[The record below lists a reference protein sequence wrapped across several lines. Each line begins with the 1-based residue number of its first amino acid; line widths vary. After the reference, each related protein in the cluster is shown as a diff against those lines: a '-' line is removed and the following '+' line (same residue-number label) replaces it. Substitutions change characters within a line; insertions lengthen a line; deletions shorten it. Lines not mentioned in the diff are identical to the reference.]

1 MNLFGQQL
9 DGAALMSVV
18 SMLMLLVFWVFVLK
32 RQKDGDRW
40 VDQRLLQ
47 REKEKQAERERL
59 TRPAVDPSH
68 QQPSDPSKGPWV

>member
-32 RQKDGDRW
+32 RRKDGDRW
-40 VDQRLLQ
+40 VNERLLQ
-47 REKEKQAERERL
+47 REREKQAERERI
-59 TRPAVDPSH
+59 TRPAVDPSPPP
-68 QQPSDPSKGPWV
+68 PSDPSKGPWG